1 MRGSARARDGA
12 SRRSGR
18 IRVASIWKSRTTRAR
33 TSSTTTSRMTASSRT
48 RRRVVSPTTVGRNAR
63 TGRRTTARPKAGRWP
78 TSRRVCRTP
87 ARRPP
92 AATKRS
98 AAASSATTRW
108 SASRPPSGSAPR
120 RAARRSTAAT
130 RTRAPRAVRASC
142 AAACPT
148 TRAAAAR
155 ARVAAAPD
163 RAAARARP
171 RPRTRWSASS
181 SRPTT
186 AWRSTARRWTPARA
200 IRTHVPPRPDA
211 LTRARGAG
219 DVPGM
224 TRHVLVALV
233 CALPALARADLSAEV
248 KTHEET
254 FARACAA
261 GDIPAVLALYA
272 DDARLVWPDAGEEGR
287 GKADIERLAT
297 AFCKHTKDLQL
308 TLASLDAVP
317 IDDTHVATVAH
328 WEMSATAPDGKKL
341 SAKVR
346 STEVLVKTGGAWRY
360 LVDHASLG
368 RPPAPTATRRTRRR
382 R

>member
-1 MRGSARARDGA
+1 MRGLARARDGA

-78 TSRRVCRTP
+78 RSRRACRTR

-142 AAACPT
+142 VAASPT
-148 TRAAAAR
+148 PAGAAPD
-155 ARVAAAPD
+155 RVAAAPD
-163 RAAARARP
+163 RAAARA

-186 AWRSTARRWTPARA
+186 AWCSTACRWTPARA

-233 CALPALARADLSAEV
+233 CALPALPPADLSAEV

-287 GKADIERLAT
+287 GRADIERLAT
-297 AFCKHTKDLQL
+297 AFCQHTHDLQL

>member
-1 MRGSARARDGA
+1 
-12 SRRSGR
+12 
-18 IRVASIWKSRTTRAR
+18 
-33 TSSTTTSRMTASSRT
+33 
-48 RRRVVSPTTVGRNAR
+48 
-63 TGRRTTARPKAGRWP
+63 
-78 TSRRVCRTP
+78 
-87 ARRPP
+87 
-92 AATKRS
+92 
-98 AAASSATTRW
+98 
-108 SASRPPSGSAPR
+108 
-120 RAARRSTAAT
+120 
-130 RTRAPRAVRASC
+130 
-142 AAACPT
+142 
-148 TRAAAAR
+148 
-155 ARVAAAPD
+155 
-163 RAAARARP
+163 
-171 RPRTRWSASS
+171 
-181 SRPTT
+181 
-186 AWRSTARRWTPARA
+186 
-200 IRTHVPPRPDA
+200 

-346 STEVLVKTGGAWRY
+346 STEVLVKTGGTWRY

>member
-1 MRGSARARDGA
+1 MQQRDRA
-12 SRRSGR
+12 
-18 IRVASIWKSRTTRAR
+18 K
-33 TSSTTTSRMTASSRT
+33 
-48 RRRVVSPTTVGRNAR
+48 RRRAMAAGVVIAGSGLLGIEAQAGILIKRPLQPTGVDADARGHTIVVINHNGGRGRLRVRGANLAPASTFSIVLGGIRIGRLVTGVRGDGHAR
-63 TGRRTTARPKAGRWP
+63 VSTRPGRREP
-78 TSRRVCRTP
+78 TP
-87 ARRPP
+87 A
-92 AATKRS
+92 
-98 AAASSATTRW
+98 
-108 SASRPPSGSAPR
+108 G
-120 RAARRSTAAT
+120 
-130 RTRAPRAVRASC
+130 
-142 AAACPT
+142 
-148 TRAAAAR
+148 AAR
-155 ARVAAAPD
+155 ARVGAAPD
-163 RAAARARP
+163 RAAARA

-186 AWRSTARRWTPARA
+186 AWRSTACRWTPARA

-297 AFCKHTKDLQL
+297 AFCKHTNDLQL

-346 STEVLVKTGGAWRY
+346 STEVLVKTGGTWRY